1 MRFNVLFI
9 GVLALALPACT
20 DLGAIQAL
28 RDDARQAGAAM
39 RERADQLESLREAYP
54 SGDPIQPE
62 IDASLAQSWAS
73 IEALDAAVLRIDQV
87 LGEVANPSDG
97 LTRTAQ
103 ELGPFLPEPVR
114 LPLLLGAALG
124 ATLLR
129 SGQIK
134 KGAISI
140 AMSIDKAMEGDE
152 ALREALARN
161 ANTLRSLQTPTARKI
176 VDQAGSRNPLAMM
189 PI

>member
-1 MRFNVLFI
+1 MRFRMMFVCL
-9 GVLALALPACT
+9 LALALPACA

-28 RDDARQAGAAM
+28 RDDARQTRAAM
-39 RERADQLESLREAYP
+39 QERAHQLEQLRETYP
-54 SGDPIQPE
+54 QNDPLRPE
-62 IDASLAQSWAS
+62 FDASLAQSRAS

-87 LGEVANPSDG
+87 LDEAANPSDG

-103 ELGPFLPEPVR
+103 QLGPLLPEPVR

-140 AMSIDKAMEGDE
+140 ARSIDKAMEDDE

-161 ANTLRSLQTPTARKI
+161 ANTLRSLQTPTGRRI
-176 VDQAGSRNPLAMM
+176 VDQAGSRNPLGMM